1 MRTTVEFD
9 ADTGAEVDRVRR
21 EEGVGVS
28 EAVNRLI
35 RRSLLPRDEPGRFVQ
50 RTAKLGL
57 RIDVSNIGE
66 ALDTLEGP
74 TAR

>member
-9 ADTGAEVDRVRR
+9 DDTGAVVDRVRR

-35 RRSLLPRDEPGRFVQ
+35 RRSLLVQDEPARFRQ
-50 RTAKLGL
+50 RTRPLGL

-66 ALDTLEGP
+66 ALDALDGP
-74 TAR
+74 AAR